1 MTNINFKQSRARA
14 NVPSRSGRAMSHLAS
29 IPTRSRRGGGFWS
42 DVGSTLVTGAA
53 TGIGGAAGAA
63 LGSAAAPG
71 VGTAVGGATGSL
83 VGAAAGKTLSTG
95 LFGGDLTSELL
106 GYGLAPRASQP
117 KLQRSAL
124 RW

>member
-1 MTNINFKQSRARA
+1 
-14 NVPSRSGRAMSHLAS
+14 MSHLAS
-29 IPTRSRRGGGFWS
+29 IPSRTRRGGGFWK
-42 DVGSTLVTGAA
+42 DVGGTVVTGLA

-71 VGTAVGGATGSL
+71 VGTAVGGAAGSL
-83 VGAAAGKTLSTG
+83 VGAAAGRTLSKG
-95 LFGGDLTSELL
+95 IFGGDLTSELL
-106 GYGLAPRASQP
+106 GYGLAPRASHP